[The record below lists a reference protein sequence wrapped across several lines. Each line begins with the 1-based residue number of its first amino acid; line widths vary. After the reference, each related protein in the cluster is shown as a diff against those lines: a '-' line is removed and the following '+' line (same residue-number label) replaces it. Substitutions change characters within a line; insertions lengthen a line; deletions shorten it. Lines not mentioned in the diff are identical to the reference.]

1 MNTPLRTALAIL
13 AIVVGAYL
21 IAGGDPGT
29 VLMAGKNVFDALAG
43 FGAELVNRA
52 AQSRGH

>member
-1 MNTPLRTALAIL
+1 MNTPLRTALALI
-13 AIVVGAYL
+13 AVVVGAYL
-21 IAGGDPGT
+21 IAGGDPAT
-29 VLMAGKNVFDALAG
+29 VVVAGKNVFDALAG